1 MVDLSRTIFLYCL
14 PNWQKTE
21 GEMRALKV
29 FGLFVV
35 IIQLIACGGGGSSSN
50 TASPATT
57 GACATAANC
66 ALPSSVSA
74 VPPQN

>member
-1 MVDLSRTIFLYCL
+1 MHVAKVIGLSLAVL
-14 PNWQKTE
+14 
-21 GEMRALKV
+21 
-29 FGLFVV
+29 
-35 IIQLIACGGGGSSSN
+35 QLVACGGGGSGSTN
-50 TASPATT
+50 TAAPATT